1 MSKKNLCTSDSNK
14 KKVTFFLEN
23 IDEGGAERA
32 VIELANYVAI
42 AGYKVDLIV
51 GWGRSSYREE
61 ISPRV
66 NFIDLECRNKLRLLL
81 RLSRYLCNT
90 RPTIIMSALDNA
102 NIMLLIAR
110 KLSGF
115 RGRVVIS
122 QRAALGAS
130 FFGVPWWRILIKK
143 KLMKALFSAADAIIS
158 NSKYAASELIKIM
171 PEISEKTFTIH
182 NAVDIT
188 HIQDLGKRALK
199 HKDVAKNNS
208 ASLVV
213 VGSLKKRKNIELC
226 LRSFKIVSLQ
236 RKVHLNI
243 IGDGPEREKLE
254 KLVRDLGLQK
264 KVYFRGFDKNPFRWM
279 AKASVLISSSAGE
292 GCSNVILQAMAL
304 NCPIVATDCPGDSAE
319 LLGHGDWGRLVPAGD
334 AQGMATAI
342 IETLD
347 KPNKKN
353 TKTHIRQ
360 FSVARY
366 LDSYIKV
373 FFRST
378 NKNSPGC
385 SLATAPVELVEK
397 VRSRLSTTISHIKP
411 KI

>member
-1 MSKKNLCTSDSNK
+1 LCTSDSNK

-66 NFIDLECRNKLRLLL
+66 NFIDLKCRNKLRLLL
-81 RLSRYLCNT
+81 RLSRYLYNI
-90 RPTIIMSALDNA
+90 RPSIIMSALDNA
-102 NIMLLIAR
+102 NLILLVAKKI
-110 KLSGF
+110 SGY
-115 RGRVVIS
+115 RGRLVIS
-122 QRAALGAS
+122 QRAALSAS
-130 FFGVPWWRILIKK
+130 FCGLPRWRIWIMK
-143 KLMKALFSAADAIIS
+143 KLMKALFPVADAIIS
-158 NSKYAASELIKIM
+158 NSKYAASELIKTM
-171 PEISEKTFTIH
+171 PEISKKTFTIH
-182 NAVDIT
+182 NSVDIT
-188 HIQDLGKRALK
+188 KIERL
-199 HKDVAKNNS
+199 AKNNIDQKDAVNNSS
-208 ASLVV
+208 ASLVI

-226 LRSFKIVSLQ
+226 LRSFKIVSLH
-236 RKVHLNI
+236 RKAHLNI
-243 IGDGPEREKLE
+243 IGDGPERNKLE
-254 KLVRDLGLQK
+254 KMAQELGLK
-264 KVYFRGFDKNPFRWM
+264 DKVYFRGFDKNPFRWM

-292 GCSNVILQAMAL
+292 GCSNVILQAMAT
-304 NCPIVATDCPGDSAE
+304 NCPIVATDCPGDTAE
-319 LLGHGDWGRLVPAGD
+319 LLGHGQWGRLVPIGD
-334 AQGMATAI
+334 AQRMATAI

-353 TKTHIRQ
+353 TKAYIRQ

-385 SLATAPVELVEK
+385 SLVSAPVELVEK

>member
-66 NFIDLECRNKLRLLL
+66 NFIDLECRNKLRILF
-81 RLSRYLCNT
+81 RISRYLSLA
-90 RPTIIMSALDNA
+90 RPSVIMSALDNA
-102 NIMLLIAR
+102 NLMLLIAK

-130 FFGVPWWRILIKK
+130 FFGVPWWRVSIKK
-143 KLMKALFSAADAIIS
+143 KLIKVLFPTADAIIS

-171 PEISEKTFTIH
+171 PKISEKTFTIH

-188 HIQDLGKRALK
+188 HIEDLGKRALK
-199 HKDVAKNNS
+199 QKDVAGNNS
-208 ASLVV
+208 ASLLV

-236 RKVHLNI
+236 KKVHLNI

-254 KLVRDLGLQK
+254 KLAQDLGIKK

-279 AKASVLISSSAGE
+279 AKASVLISSSSGE
-292 GCSNVILQAMAL
+292 GCSNVILQAMAM
-304 NCPIVATDCPGDSAE
+304 NCPIVATDCPGDTAD
-319 LLGHGDWGRLVPAGD
+319 LLGHGQWGKLVPVGD

-353 TKTHIRQ
+353 TRTHIRQ
-360 FSVARY
+360 FSVKRY
-366 LDSYIKV
+366 LDSYVKV
-373 FFRST
+373 FF
-378 NKNSPGC
+378 P
-385 SLATAPVELVEK
+385 
-397 VRSRLSTTISHIKP
+397 
-411 KI
+411 

>member
-1 MSKKNLCTSDSNK
+1 MTKKNSETCKLNK
-14 KKVTFFLEN
+14 KAISFFLEN

-32 VIELANYVAI
+32 VIELANYLAK
-42 AGYKVDLIV
+42 AGYEVNLIV
-51 GWGRSSYREE
+51 GWGASSYREE
-61 ISPRV
+61 ISPKV
-66 NFIDLECRNKLRLLL
+66 KLIDLESRNKLRILF
-81 RLSRYLCNT
+81 RISRYLSLA
-90 RPTIIMSALDNA
+90 RPSVIMSALDNA
-102 NIMLLIAR
+102 NIMLLIAK

-130 FFGVPWWRILIKK
+130 FFGVPWWRVSIKK
-143 KLMKALFSAADAIIS
+143 KLIKALFPTADAIIS

-171 PEISEKTFTIH
+171 PKISEKTFTIH

-188 HIQDLGKRALK
+188 HIEDLGKRALK
-199 HKDVAKNNS
+199 QKDVAGNNS
-208 ASLVV
+208 ASLLV

-254 KLVRDLGLQK
+254 KLAQDLGLQK

-319 LLGHGDWGRLVPAGD
+319 LLGHGHWGRLVPVGD

-342 IETLD
+342 MEILD
-347 KPNKKN
+347 KPNRKN
-353 TKTHIRQ
+353 TKAKIRQ
-360 FSVARY
+360 FSVACY
-366 LDSYIKV
+366 LDSYIEV
-373 FFRST
+373 FFRKT
-378 NKNSPGC
+378 NKNFDRVFSG
-385 SLATAPVELVEK
+385 V
-397 VRSRLSTTISHIKP
+397 STSGTS
-411 KI
+411 

>member
-14 KKVTFFLEN
+14 KKVMFFLEN

-32 VIELANYVAI
+32 VIELANHLAKT
-42 AGYKVDLIV
+42 GYEVNLIV
-51 GWGRSSYREE
+51 GWGESSYREE
-61 ISPRV
+61 ISPKV
-66 NFIDLECRNKLRLLL
+66 KLIDLESRNKLRILF
-81 RLSRYLCNT
+81 RISRYLSLA
-90 RPTIIMSALDNA
+90 RPSVIMSALDNA
-102 NIMLLIAR
+102 NIMLLIAK

-130 FFGVPWWRILIKK
+130 FFGVPWWRVSMKK
-143 KLMKALFSAADAIIS
+143 KLIKALFPMADAIIS

-171 PEISEKTFTIH
+171 PKISEKTFTIH
-182 NAVDIT
+182 NAVDVT
-188 HIQDLGKRALK
+188 HIEDLGKRALK
-199 HKDVAKNNS
+199 QKGVAGNNS
-208 ASLVV
+208 ASLLV
-213 VGSLKKRKNIELC
+213 VGSLKKRKNLELC

-254 KLVRDLGLQK
+254 KLARDLGLQK

-319 LLGHGDWGRLVPAGD
+319 LLGHGDWGRLVPMGD

-353 TKTHIRQ
+353 TRTHIRQ
-360 FSVARY
+360 FSVERY
-366 LDSYIKV
+366 LDSYVKV
-373 FFRST
+373 FF
-378 NKNSPGC
+378 P
-385 SLATAPVELVEK
+385 
-397 VRSRLSTTISHIKP
+397 
-411 KI
+411 